1 MRIERK
7 PLLYAV
13 LYQTKSHDGRR
24 FFAVISFLVLAFSR
38 AFATSVI
45 APSFDELVSR
55 ADLIFTGQVISQ
67 KSEWRNIDGQRSIVT
82 LVQFGVEQVHKGRAG
97 LTVKLQFL
105 GGAIGAVTLD
115 VSDMPKFTQGERVV
129 LFVEKN
135 SVNASPLI
143 GFFHGKFLVYKDASG
158 RDAVL
163 KHNGQ
168 ALVDVAELGR
178 SKRAGSDPIQSGLSH
193 DEFAGKVRERVLQR
207 SPK

>member
-1 MRIERK
+1 
-7 PLLYAV
+7 V
-13 LYQTKSHDGRR
+13 LYQTNPRDVRR
-24 FFAVISFLVLAFSR
+24 LFVAITFLFFAACR
-38 AFATSVI
+38 ASATSVI

-55 ADLIFTGQVISQ
+55 ADLIFTGKVISQ

-82 LVQFGVEQVHKGRAG
+82 LVQFGVEEVHKGRAG

-115 VSDMPKFTQGERVV
+115 VSEMPKFSQGERVV

-143 GFFHGKFLVYKDASG
+143 GFYHGKFSVHKDASG

-178 SKRAGSDPIQSGLSH
+178 AKRAGVGAIQSGISH
-193 DEFAGKVRERVLQR
+193 DEFAGKVRERVSR
-207 SPK
+207 HSPK